1 MITHLLSGGL
11 GNQLFQIYTT
21 ISLSIKL
28 GHTFSFQNKKCL
40 GNFSETIRDT
50 YWETLFVSL
59 LSSLDKLNGNMVINY
74 GENNHSYEKI
84 NVGDTDFNNLI
95 VLNGYFQSYKYF
107 EEHQDIISSLIG
119 INDYKRHIIDN
130 CEFVS
135 NKNSV
140 SIHFRIGDYK
150 NVPNHHPMLGIEY
163 YRKSLEFVSK
173 TINDKALIVYY
184 FYEEEDVSQVSNMI
198 QLLQTEFKNSRFIQ
212 ISTSIPDWK
221 QMLIMSL
228 CEHNIIANSTFSLW
242 AGYFNTNQHK
252 IVCYPSLWF
261 GKNLQHNDTND
272 MFPNSWTKI
281 LL

>member
-198 QLLQTEFKNSRFIQ
+198 QLLQMEFKNSRFIQ

-242 AGYFNTNQHK
+242 AGYLNTNQYK
-252 IVCYPSLWF
+252 IVCYPSIWF

-272 MFPNSWTKI
+272 MFPNSWKKI
-281 LL
+281 LI